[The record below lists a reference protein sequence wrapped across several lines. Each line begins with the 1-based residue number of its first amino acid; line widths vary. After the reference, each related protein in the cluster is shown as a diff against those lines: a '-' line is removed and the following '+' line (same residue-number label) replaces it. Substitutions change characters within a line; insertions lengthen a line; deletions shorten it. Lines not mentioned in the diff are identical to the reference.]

1 MALRCREQR
10 AHAHRINFVHERVR
24 TAAIAEQHMDGREVL
39 GNDRLRVL
47 PVWELNFGNMPQ
59 STQRNEKVS
68 TIPTIRERRGIVHG
82 PAENLPPELPAPE
95 LRTGIQKVAKWIR
108 RTLNLDGCVRVDF
121 RLSADNVPYFLEA
134 NPNPEIARSQEFAHA
149 ADQDG
154 VAYSE
159 LLRRILALGM
169 KRANGVRVVG

>member
-1 MALRCREQR
+1 
-10 AHAHRINFVHERVR
+10 
-24 TAAIAEQHMDGREVL
+24 
-39 GNDRLRVL
+39 VL

-59 STQRNEKVS
+59 STQRNATEKVR
-68 TIPTIRERRGIVHG
+68 TIPTIRERRGIIHG
-82 PAENLPPELPAPE
+82 PAENLPPE
-95 LRTGIQKVAKWIR
+95 LRTGIQKVAKWIC
-108 RTLNLDGCVRVDF
+108 RTLNLDGYVRVDF

-169 KRANGVRVVG
+169 KRANGVRAVG